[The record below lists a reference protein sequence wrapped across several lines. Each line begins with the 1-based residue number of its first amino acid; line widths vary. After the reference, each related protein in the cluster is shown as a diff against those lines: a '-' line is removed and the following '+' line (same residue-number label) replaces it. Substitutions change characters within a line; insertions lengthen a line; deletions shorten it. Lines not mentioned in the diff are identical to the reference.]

1 MSSYEKQ
8 NVDGKVDRRTFLQSA
23 AVAGASLA
31 LSGNALAQAVA
42 QPAKPATVAGP
53 KGIDDLN
60 VGVIGLGAQ
69 GQVLIEAASG
79 IPGVRFKAVCDI
91 WEYHQK
97 LVGGRL
103 KKTGHDVKTY
113 EDYRELLA
121 QEKDLDTVI
130 VATPDWMHAE
140 IANACMEAGKH
151 VYCEKEMS
159 NSLEKARSMVAT
171 QRKTGKLLQI
181 GHQRRSNPRYIHAI
195 DRLIREANLLGR
207 VTHAYAQW
215 NRSVA
220 DSLGWP
226 KKYAIDQAKLDKYG
240 YVSMEQFR
248 NWRWYRKYGGGPIVD
263 LGSHQIDLYSWL
275 WGCNPSAIVA
285 MGGADY
291 YKGREWYDN
300 VMTIY
305 EYHTA
310 TPSSARPTHHR
321 GTNTPRK
328 AGSSRS
334 RRRSSRPPPATSRWT
349 CALRPN
355 PASGRSRSN
364 CSSQRTNRTSKT
376 SSTRF
381 AVVPSS
387 TAPAKSPTK
396 PPSRCSR
403 PTTPSLPD
411 ASSSSSTTSSRYN
424 HARFHCSLDDRRGR
438 PARRPAR
445 SRGRAVGRRSHR
457 AGPPHSAQRS
467 RRRRHRA
474 LDVERQAALDEQD
487 LRDVPR
493 LRESLR
499 WLALQLLLRQSSRRP
514 ARRAVGSG

>member
-1 MSSYEKQ
+1 MSSNEKQ
-8 NVDGKVDRRTFLQSA
+8 NVDLKVDRRTFLQSA
-23 AVAGASLA
+23 AAAGASLA

-79 IPGVRFKAVCDI
+79 IPGVKFKAVCDI

-103 KKTGHDVKTY
+103 KKTGHDVKLY

-121 QEKDLDTVI
+121 QEKDLDAVV

-159 NSLEKARSMVAT
+159 NNLEKARSMVAT

-195 DRLIREANLLGR
+195 DRLIREAKLLGR

-220 DSLGWP
+220 DPLGWP
-226 KKYAIDQAKLDKYG
+226 KKYAIEQAKLDKYG

-248 NWRWYRKYGGGPIVD
+248 NWRWYKKYGGGPIVD
-263 LGSHQIDLYSWL
+263 LGSHQIDLFSWL
-275 WGCNPSAIVA
+275 WECNPSAIVA

-291 YKGREWYDN
+291 YKGNEWYDN

-305 EYHTA
+305 EYHTPEGINRA
-310 TPSSARPTHHR
+310 YYQVLTTTKRGGFYEQFMGVNGALTISEVAARGDTVEREAHAPS
-321 GTNTPRK
+321 
-328 AGSSRS
+328 
-334 RRRSSRPPPATSRWT
+334 WDEY
-349 CALRPN
+349 
-355 PASGRSRSN
+355 
-364 CSSQRTNRTSKT
+364 
-376 SSTRF
+376 
-381 AVVPSS
+381 
-387 TAPAKSPTK
+387 AKKGWLK
-396 PPSRCSR
+396 PVKEAIK
-403 PTTPSLPD
+403 PTTTRNVAVDVRVTAEAGKWPLPIELLKPAHQPHLENFFD
-411 ASSSSSTTSSRYN
+411 AI
-424 HARFHCSLDDRRGR
+424 
-438 PARRPAR
+438 
-445 SRGRAVGRRSHR
+445 RGRAKLNCPGEVAYETAVAVLKANDAVAAGRKMEFKH
-457 AGPPHSAQRS
+457 
-467 RRRRHRA
+467 
-474 LDVERQAALDEQD
+474 DEFK
-487 LRDVPR
+487 V
-493 LRESLR
+493 
-499 WLALQLLLRQSSRRP
+499 
-514 ARRAVGSG
+514 